1 MTLQLKIK
9 KSLVGVVAVLM
20 LVSLAACS
28 STGKQSGNAHSS
40 STSSKS
46 EKTNQQK
53 AAVLYMKAQKQIED
67 GKTDNALATL
77 KSAQKLDET
86 NGKVS
91 ELLSNVQ
98 NYLAAKEALNN
109 GDTTSANSSLAK
121 ITSEQANSATLKSQA
136 KSLGDQA
143 TQLQN
148 AKKYYQN
155 AYDAVSNGYYETATA
170 DLALLN
176 NLSSSISGVKALQ
189 DQGKALT
196 SQINS
201 ATSNSSA
208 SQNSSSST
216 TSSSSSE
223 PIGNLNDKETDSV
236 ISSFQSA
243 AGIANQAGLSYGVNQ
258 IGTNYYQIEV
268 RQNNS
273 SNTVG
278 SLTGMYRYNAQTGSV
293 SKLNTI
299 SGVYEK

>member
-28 STGKQSGNAHSS
+28 STSKQSGNAHSS

-121 ITSEQANSATLKSQA
+121 ITSEQANSSTLKSQA

-216 TSSSSSE
+216 TTSSSSE
-223 PIGNLNDKETDSV
+223 PIGNLTDKETDSV

>member
-28 STGKQSGNAHSS
+28 STSKQSGNAHSS

-216 TSSSSSE
+216 TTSSSSE
-223 PIGNLNDKETDSV
+223 PIGNLTDKETDSV